1 MDSITPM
8 RTRTA
13 FLVRLDETERSTLE
27 RLARRWGVSLA
38 AAMRRLIREAGKRA
52 GRSKTDA

>member
-1 MDSITPM
+1 M

-13 FLVRLDETERSTLE
+13 YLVRLDETERAALE
-27 RLARRWGVSLA
+27 AIARRWGVTLA

-52 GRSKTDA
+52 GKSPREG